1 MPASF
6 LEHLISPTHVHA
18 SNSHRRNAPSQ
29 LYKSVERSCSFF
41 PLVVHLETQSRVIS
55 SLRRCCSYSSALRF
69 ILTPYHHLYIIMLF
83 PNVPSVASLF
93 SLLAATLIPNA
104 QALATNTIANLTDR
118 QPRVSYGVYIHHCY
132 VPGVV
137 ALTFDDGP
145 YIYTEELLDILAQYG
160 AKATFFVNGHNLA
173 GNEWLIQRVVNEGH
187 QLASHTYVK
196 HPNEQ
201 PRSLRSGVYFKT
213 NLTSSYFPDGAIPIL
228 LFSAMTKSS
237 TK

>member
-1 MPASF
+1 MPPASF
-6 LEHLISPTHVHA
+6 LEHLTSPTHVHA
-18 SNSHRRNAPSQ
+18 ANSHRRNAPSQ

-41 PLVVHLETQSRVIS
+41 PLVVHLETQSRVLS

-83 PNVPSVASLF
+83 PNVPGVASLL
-93 SLLAATLIPNA
+93 SLFAATLILNT
-104 QALATNTIANLTDR
+104 QALAINTIANLTDR
-118 QPRVSYGVYIHHCY
+118 QPRVSYGLYIHHCY

-145 YIYTEELLDILAQYG
+145 YIYTE
-160 AKATFFVNGHNLA
+160 
-173 GNEWLIQRVVNEGH
+173 WLIQRVVNEGH

-196 HPNEQ
+196 HPSEQ
-201 PRSLRSGVYFKT
+201 PGLFAPGVYFKT

-228 LFSAMTKSS
+228 LFSAMIKSS